1 MRGGNWRGGQYPTID
16 VVDLQFLRQRYKD
29 QDERQTTNDERRT
42 TNDKRQTTNDKRRMR
57 VLVAKRTSKEQNRK
71 SGKGEEI
78 RNANVIGK
86 QRIPNSEQRTA
97 NSEQRRANSEQRTA
111 NSEQRRAN
119 ISDVVS
125 HCRRILSSY
134 IVVSY
139 CRLILSLHK
148 NPFPTS
154 LFLSMDLTHCSTHS
168 SSGGL
173 SLSPS
178 VVFTL
183 TVTSKFA
190 SLSA

>member
-1 MRGGNWRGGQYPTID
+1 VRGGNWRGGQYPTID

-97 NSEQRRANSEQRTA
+97 NSEQRTAKSEQRRANSEQRTAKSEQRTA
-111 NSEQRRAN
+111 NSEQRTAKSEYLGCRLALSSH
-119 ISDVVS
+119 IVVLY
-125 HCRRILSSY
+125 CRLLLSSY
-134 IVVSY
+134 S
-139 CRLILSLHK
+139 LI
-148 NPFPTS
+148 
-154 LFLSMDLTHCSTHS
+154 
-168 SSGGL
+168 
-173 SLSPS
+173 
-178 VVFTL
+178 
-183 TVTSKFA
+183 A
-190 SLSA
+190 